1 MRAFATIYK
10 CSNCQSSIRGIDY
23 WSGNT
28 IGGISYS
35 DTYNDGKMKMPE
47 DYEYIGCSNCK
58 KVFAKKD
65 LEVIKQYKEEEDLKG
80 YDSAP
85 KPLPDFE
92 VIKTL
97 LEDPKF
103 NDGKNE
109 KAFTLWYLWYF
120 NHNIKPDEKKSE
132 TDNGNYKKY
141 TDRLITV
148 LDSEID
154 NINSVVLKAEVLR
167 ERGEFDEATKILDS
181 VDQSKFNS
189 IKIQEVFDEMKKRI
203 AKKDSAV
210 FETTKKPDFIK

>member
-10 CSNCQSSIRGIDY
+10 CSNCSSSIQGIDY

-35 DTYNDGKMKMPE
+35 DTYTSGAMKMPE
-47 DYEYIGCSNCK
+47 DAMYLGCASCK

-65 LEVIKQYKEEEDLKG
+65 LEIIKQYKEGEDLKG
-80 YDSAP
+80 YNSVP

-109 KAFTLWYLWYF
+109 KAYTLWYLWYF

-132 TDNGNYKKY
+132 IDNGNYKKY
-141 TDRLITV
+141 TDRLIAV

-154 NINSVVLKAEVLR
+154 NINSVVLKAEVFR
-167 ERGEFDEATKILDS
+167 ERGEFDEVTKILNF

-189 IKIQEVFDEMKKRI
+189 IKIQSVFDEMKKRTER
-203 AKKDSAV
+203 KDSAV